1 MIAPNADTGSADVSR
16 IRADALALYPAHSE
30 KPMLDRI
37 LARRLAGLLLCALLV
52 GIAVPHARAQAPHP
66 PAQPASGPG
75 GADYAHAHVIAREVQ
90 RGGQGWWLF
99 TPAAPKP
106 ATAPVVVFC
115 HGWSALDP
123 KIYRAW
129 IDHVVR
135 RGNIVIW
142 PNYQASLLTPGGDFL
157 PNAIAG
163 IRAALADL
171 QRGGARIRPDLDRV
185 AIIGH
190 SAGGVLS
197 AQIAAAAAGN
207 GLPVFRAVMP
217 VEPGDGSQDGRKRVS
232 VPHTDLSPM
241 PAPTKLLVV
250 VGADDHRAYESLGLS
265 FYADTVHVAPANKNV
280 IELESDAHGS
290 PALIANHSA
299 PGGQVDA
306 RRRRRHALI
315 ADFQNASVVDALDW
329 YGTWKLFDAL
339 SDCAFYGRE
348 CATALGGGPA
358 QTYMGAWSDGVPVKP
373 MRVLR

>member
-1 MIAPNADTGSADVSR
+1 MISPVRPILS
-16 IRADALALYPAHSE
+16 IALVACVAF
-30 KPMLDRI
+30 
-37 LARRLAGLLLCALLV
+37 
-52 GIAVPHARAQAPHP
+52 ARAAAPAP
-66 PAQPASGPG
+66 PTQPARGPG
-75 GADYAHAHVIAREVQ
+75 GADYAHAQVLAREVR

-99 TPAAPKP
+99 TPAAPRP
-106 ATAPVVVFC
+106 ARAPVVVFC

-129 IDHVVR
+129 IDHIVR

-171 QRGGARIRPDLDRV
+171 HRGEAGIRPDLDRV
-185 AIIGH
+185 AIVGH

-197 AQIAAAAAGN
+197 AQIAASADAQ
-207 GLPVFRAVMP
+207 GLPEFRAVMP

-232 VPHTDLSPM
+232 VPHTDLSTM
-241 PAPTKLLVV
+241 PGATKLLVV

-265 FYADTVHVAPANKNV
+265 FYTDTVRVPAANKNV
-280 IELESDAHGS
+280 IELQSDAHGS
-290 PALIANHSA
+290 PPLLANHAAPGASRDARPPRRALIPEFA
-299 PGGQVDA
+299 
-306 RRRRRHALI
+306 HAGT
-315 ADFQNASVVDALDW
+315 VDALDW

-339 SDCAFYGRE
+339 SNCAFYRRD
-348 CATALGGGPA
+348 CAAALGGGTA
-358 QTYMGAWSDGVPVKP
+358 QTYMGTWSDGVPVKP